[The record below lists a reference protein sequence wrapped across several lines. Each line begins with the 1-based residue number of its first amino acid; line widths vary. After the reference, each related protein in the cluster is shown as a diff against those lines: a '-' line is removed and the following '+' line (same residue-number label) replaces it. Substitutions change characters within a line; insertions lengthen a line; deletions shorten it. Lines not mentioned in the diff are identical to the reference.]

1 MERLEEG
8 AVDRATVYPRRVV
21 EAALRRGAA
30 AIVLAHDHP
39 NGDPAPSRHDKTL
52 TRAVVLAAE
61 TVHVRV
67 VDHLNR
73 RRRAGLQLPPGEP
86 AVTAAPGILTRR
98 AELRAVVPDPAGH
111 VTVAPAS

>member
-1 MERLEEG
+1 MAKLRGVDGRRNPAKVSLLPDGREGREAVERLEEG

-52 TRAVVLAAE
+52 TRAIVLAAE
-61 TVHVRV
+61 TVQVRV
-67 VDHLNR
+67 VDHLIVAAGQVFSFR
-73 RRRAGLQLPPGEP
+73 RESLL
-86 AVTAAPGILTRR
+86 
-98 AELRAVVPDPAGH
+98 
-111 VTVAPAS
+111 